1 MPKGICNLHVIMRT
15 LEELLSNREIYTLAS
30 IRCQQSLKIDLS
42 TKSSLPQSL
51 KSIQSMKPH
60 LDKLPNLKSAYIESL
75 VYEYITSAD
84 KNLNLL
90 HIALELGNGSASCYD
105 IANC

>member
-1 MPKGICNLHVIMRT
+1 
-15 LEELLSNREIYTLAS
+15 
-30 IRCQQSLKIDLS
+30 
-42 TKSSLPQSL
+42 
-51 KSIQSMKPH
+51 MKPH